1 MNNQTSN
8 LITDLGL
15 DGLPEDEKNEMIVKL
30 SESLQNRITLRLTD
44 TLSDEQKKEMDKLIT
59 QGDDDKVGEYLVKSV
74 PGIDFIMKD
83 EYEKFRDEILSEN
96 QEIKGR
102 IEEFQ
107 KKQKS

>member
-1 MNNQTSN
+1 MDNQTSN

-30 SESLQNRITLRLTD
+30 STSLQNRITLRLTD
-44 TLSDEQKKEMDKLIT
+44 ALSDEQKKEMDKLIA

-96 QEIKGR
+96 QEIKGK

-107 KKQKS
+107 KKQNS